1 MFRGWPAGPRQWRH
15 HRAVTGA
22 DRGTRT
28 YRRHGR
34 TPGRCDSQ
42 GCLTAAEAKPF
53 YVRAPPSGRNLPN
66 SNNETPET
74 KKPADWRVFPS
85 RADQLLDLGFL
96 VDHMLAH
103 DRIVLLQDRK
113 STRLNSSHVKTSYA
127 VFC

>member
-1 MFRGWPAGPRQWRH
+1 

-22 DRGTRT
+22 DRGTRS

-42 GCLTAAEAKPF
+42 GSLTAAGVKPF
-53 YVRAPPSGRNLPN
+53 CVGAPPSERSPPN

-96 VDHMLAH
+96 VDHVLAH
-103 DRIVLLQDRK
+103 DRIVLLDLDLVGRGA
-113 STRLNSSHVKTSYA
+113 LVLVGGVEVA
-127 VFC
+127 